1 MSQIPKRFR
10 FSLDSIAVWTALA
23 LALTVRLGWIKRV
36 PW

>member
-1 MSQIPKRFR
+1 MSQIQKRFH

-23 LALTVRLGWIKRV
+23 LALVVRLGWIKRV